1 MLWPFV
7 TMVVVKMVT
16 DDIEEMLDLMI
27 FVDGYESKGMS
38 IDDFL
43 PNCYC

>member
-7 TMVVVKMVT
+7 TVVVVKMVT

-27 FVDGYESKGMS
+27 LEVDGCESKKE
-38 IDDFL
+38 L
-43 PNCYC
+43 LVN